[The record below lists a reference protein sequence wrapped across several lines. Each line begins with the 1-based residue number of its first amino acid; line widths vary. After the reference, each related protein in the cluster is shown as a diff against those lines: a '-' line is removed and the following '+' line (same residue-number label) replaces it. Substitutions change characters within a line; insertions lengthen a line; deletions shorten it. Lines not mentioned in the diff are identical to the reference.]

1 MEVKE
6 RNIMSIIRY
15 KTPELPTWSPF
26 DRLSSLRDLL
36 DSAFQLASSAPEST
50 SGWVPALDVFEDED
64 KITVQVELAGMKK
77 EDFDISLQDD
87 MLTISGERK
96 SESEKREG
104 ESFRS
109 ERSFGAFSRSI
120 TLPSPVKAEEVKA
133 TYEDGVLTVTLP
145 KAEEAKPKKIQ
156 VNLN

>member
-1 MEVKE
+1 MILASMKSKE
-6 RNIMSIIRY
+6 KNIMSIIRY

-64 KITVQVELAGMKK
+64 RITVQVELAGMKK

-104 ESFRS
+104 DSFSIQRP
-109 ERSFGAFSRSI
+109 FGA
-120 TLPSPVKAEEVKA
+120 
-133 TYEDGVLTVTLP
+133 
-145 KAEEAKPKKIQ
+145 
-156 VNLN
+156 

>member
-1 MEVKE
+1 M
-6 RNIMSIIRY
+6 R
-15 KTPELPTWSPF
+15 TT
-26 DRLSSLRDLL
+26 
-36 DSAFQLASSAPEST
+36 
-50 SGWVPALDVFEDED
+50 D

-87 MLTISGERK
+87 VLTISGERK

-109 ERSFGAFSRSI
+109 ERSFGAFSRSV
-120 TLPSPVKAEEVKA
+120 TLPSAVKADEVKA

>member
-1 MEVKE
+1 
-6 RNIMSIIRY
+6 MSIIRY
-15 KTPELPTWSPF
+15 RSPELATWSPF

-36 DSAFQLASSAPEST
+36 DSAFQLASSVPT
-50 SGWVPALDVFEDED
+50 TGWTPKLDIFEDD
-64 KITVQVELAGMKK
+64 NKVTVQVELAGMKK

-87 MLTISGERK
+87 VLTISGERK
-96 SESEKREG
+96 GESRNG

-109 ERSFGAFSRSI
+109 ERFFGTFSRSV
-120 TLPSPVKAEEVKA
+120 TLPSAVKADEVSA
-133 TYEDGVLTVTLP
+133 AYEDGVLSVTLP

>member
-1 MEVKE
+1 
-6 RNIMSIIRY
+6 
-15 KTPELPTWSPF
+15 
-26 DRLSSLRDLL
+26 
-36 DSAFQLASSAPEST
+36 
-50 SGWVPALDVFEDED
+50 
-64 KITVQVELAGMKK
+64 MKK

-104 ESFRS
+104 ESFRN

-120 TLPSPVKAEEVKA
+120 TLPSPVKAEEVNA